1 MRVSFLL
8 IYIREYEKLSIV
20 FNTILRRYI
29 MKLNQTEIRAL
40 AKRLER
46 KVKEDLPKIESD
58 LYKSKKIKPLLEKWK
73 KINADSDRIQ
83 QERGKVTQ
91 AIEKAIHEK
100 INSELIETTTWKSN
114 RRENLPFY
122 LDTYYHTETMLRE
135 EICLSVLDADNLA
148 ELTQAVFKS
157 LNMESK

>member
-1 MRVSFLL
+1 
-8 IYIREYEKLSIV
+8 
-20 FNTILRRYI
+20 

-46 KVKEDLPKIESD
+46 KVKEDLPRLESD

-73 KINADSDRIQ
+73 KVNADSDKIQ
-83 QERGKVTQ
+83 QERGKITQ
-91 AIEKAIHEK
+91 SIEKAIHEK

-114 RRENLPFY
+114 RKDDLPFY
-122 LDTYYHTETMLRE
+122 LDIYYHTETMLRE
-135 EICLSVLDADNLA
+135 EVSLSVLDADNLA

-157 LNMESK
+157 LNMEIK

>member
-1 MRVSFLL
+1 
-8 IYIREYEKLSIV
+8 
-20 FNTILRRYI
+20 

-46 KVKEDLPKIESD
+46 KVKENLPEIESD
-58 LYKSKKIKPLLEKWK
+58 LYKSKKIKPLLERWK
-73 KINADSDRIQ
+73 KIQADSDKIQ

-91 AIEKAIHEK
+91 SIEKAIHEK

-114 RRENLPFY
+114 RREDLPFY

-135 EICLSVLDADNLA
+135 EISLSVLDADNLA

>member
-1 MRVSFLL
+1 
-8 IYIREYEKLSIV
+8 
-20 FNTILRRYI
+20 

-73 KINADSDRIQ
+73 RVNTDLEKIN

-91 AIEKAIHEK
+91 DIEKAIHEK
-100 INSELIETTTWKSN
+100 INSELIETTSWKSN
-114 RRENLPFY
+114 RKEDLPFY

-135 EICLSVLDADNLA
+135 EICLSVLDADNLS

>member
-1 MRVSFLL
+1 
-8 IYIREYEKLSIV
+8 
-20 FNTILRRYI
+20 

-73 KINADSDRIQ
+73 KINADIDRLQ
-83 QERGKVTQ
+83 QERGKVSQ
-91 AIEKAIHEK
+91 SVEKAIHEK
-100 INSELIETTTWKSN
+100 INSELIDTSTWKSN
-114 RRENLPFY
+114 RTENLPFY

>member
-1 MRVSFLL
+1 
-8 IYIREYEKLSIV
+8 
-20 FNTILRRYI
+20 

-73 KINADSDRIQ
+73 RVNTDLEKIN

-91 AIEKAIHEK
+91 DIEKAIHEK
-100 INSELIETTTWKSN
+100 INSELIETTSWKSN
-114 RRENLPFY
+114 RKEDLPFY

-135 EICLSVLDADNLA
+135 EICLSVLDANNLS

-157 LNMESK
+157 LNMESN

>member
-1 MRVSFLL
+1 
-8 IYIREYEKLSIV
+8 
-20 FNTILRRYI
+20 

-46 KVKEDLPKIESD
+46 KVKENLPKIESD
-58 LYKSKKIKPLLEKWK
+58 LYKSKKIKPLLERWK
-73 KINADSDRIQ
+73 KIQADSNKIQ

-91 AIEKAIHEK
+91 SIEKAIHEK

-114 RRENLPFY
+114 RREDLPYY

-157 LNMESK
+157 LDMESK

>member
-1 MRVSFLL
+1 
-8 IYIREYEKLSIV
+8 
-20 FNTILRRYI
+20 

-58 LYKSKKIKPLLEKWK
+58 LYKSKKIKPLFEKWK

-91 AIEKAIHEK
+91 DIEKAIHEK
-100 INSELIETTTWKSN
+100 INSELIDTCTWKSN
-114 RRENLPFY
+114 CTVKLPFY

>member
-1 MRVSFLL
+1 
-8 IYIREYEKLSIV
+8 
-20 FNTILRRYI
+20 

-73 KINADSDRIQ
+73 KINSDMDRIQ

-91 AIEKAIHEK
+91 DIEKAIHEK

-114 RRENLPFY
+114 RKENLPFY

-135 EICLSVLDADNLA
+135 EICLSVLDADNLE
-148 ELTQAVFKS
+148 ELTKAVFKS

>member
-1 MRVSFLL
+1 
-8 IYIREYEKLSIV
+8 
-20 FNTILRRYI
+20 

-46 KVKEDLPKIESD
+46 KVKENLPEIESD
-58 LYKSKKIKPLLEKWK
+58 LYKSKKIKPLLERWK
-73 KINADSDRIQ
+73 KIQADSDKIQ

-91 AIEKAIHEK
+91 SIEKAIHEK

-114 RRENLPFY
+114 RREDLPFY
-122 LDTYYHTETMLRE
+122 LNTYYHTETMLRE
-135 EICLSVLDADNLA
+135 EISLSVLDADNLA

>member
-1 MRVSFLL
+1 
-8 IYIREYEKLSIV
+8 
-20 FNTILRRYI
+20 

-46 KVKEDLPKIESD
+46 KVKENLPKIESD
-58 LYKSKKIKPLLEKWK
+58 LYKSKKIKPLLERWK
-73 KINADSDRIQ
+73 KIQADSDKIQ

-91 AIEKAIHEK
+91 SIEKAIHEK
-100 INSELIETTTWKSN
+100 INSELIDTTTWKSN
-114 RRENLPFY
+114 RRDSLPFY

-135 EICLSVLDADNLA
+135 EISLSVLDADNLA

-157 LNMESK
+157 LDMESK

>member
-1 MRVSFLL
+1 
-8 IYIREYEKLSIV
+8 
-20 FNTILRRYI
+20 
-29 MKLNQTEIRAL
+29 MKLNQTEIMAL

-73 KINADSDRIQ
+73 RVNTDLEKIN

-91 AIEKAIHEK
+91 DIEKAIHEK
-100 INSELIETTTWKSN
+100 INSELIETTSWKSN
-114 RRENLPFY
+114 RKEDLPFY

-135 EICLSVLDADNLA
+135 EICLSVLDANNLS

>member
-1 MRVSFLL
+1 
-8 IYIREYEKLSIV
+8 
-20 FNTILRRYI
+20 

-73 KINADSDRIQ
+73 KVNTDLEKIN

-91 AIEKAIHEK
+91 DIEKAIHEK
-100 INSELIETTTWKSN
+100 INSELIETTSWKSN
-114 RRENLPFY
+114 RKEDLPFY

>member
-1 MRVSFLL
+1 
-8 IYIREYEKLSIV
+8 
-20 FNTILRRYI
+20 

-135 EICLSVLDADNLA
+135 EISLTVLDVDSLA
-148 ELTQAVFKS
+148 ELTKTVLES

>member
-1 MRVSFLL
+1 
-8 IYIREYEKLSIV
+8 
-20 FNTILRRYI
+20 

-91 AIEKAIHEK
+91 DIEKAIHEK

>member
-1 MRVSFLL
+1 
-8 IYIREYEKLSIV
+8 
-20 FNTILRRYI
+20 

-73 KINADSDRIQ
+73 KINADIDRLQ
-83 QERGKVTQ
+83 QERGKVSQ
-91 AIEKAIHEK
+91 SVEKAIHEK
-100 INSELIETTTWKSN
+100 INSDLIDTSTWKSN
-114 RRENLPFY
+114 RTEDLPFY

-135 EICLSVLDADNLA
+135 EICLSVLDADNLE

>member
-1 MRVSFLL
+1 
-8 IYIREYEKLSIV
+8 
-20 FNTILRRYI
+20 

-46 KVKEDLPKIESD
+46 KVKENLPKIESD
-58 LYKSKKIKPLLEKWK
+58 LYKSKKIKPLLERWK
-73 KINADSDRIQ
+73 KIQADSDKIQ

-91 AIEKAIHEK
+91 SIEKAIHEK
-100 INSELIETTTWKSN
+100 NNSELIETTTWKSN
-114 RRENLPFY
+114 RREDLPFY

-135 EICLSVLDADNLA
+135 EISLSVLDADNLA

>member
-1 MRVSFLL
+1 
-8 IYIREYEKLSIV
+8 
-20 FNTILRRYI
+20 

-73 KINADSDRIQ
+73 RVNTDLEKIN

-91 AIEKAIHEK
+91 DIEKAIHEK
-100 INSELIETTTWKSN
+100 INSELIETTSWKSN
-114 RRENLPFY
+114 RKEDLPFY

>member
-1 MRVSFLL
+1 
-8 IYIREYEKLSIV
+8 
-20 FNTILRRYI
+20 

-46 KVKEDLPKIESD
+46 KVKENLPKIESD
-58 LYKSKKIKPLLEKWK
+58 LYKSKKIKPLLERWK
-73 KINADSDRIQ
+73 KIQADSDKIQ

-91 AIEKAIHEK
+91 SIEKAIHEK

-114 RRENLPFY
+114 RREDLPFY

-135 EICLSVLDADNLA
+135 EISLSVLDADNLA

>member
-1 MRVSFLL
+1 
-8 IYIREYEKLSIV
+8 
-20 FNTILRRYI
+20 

-73 KINADSDRIQ
+73 RVNTDLEKIN

-91 AIEKAIHEK
+91 DIEKAIHEK
-100 INSELIETTTWKSN
+100 INSELIDTTSYKSN
-114 RRENLPFY
+114 RKEELPFY

>member
-1 MRVSFLL
+1 
-8 IYIREYEKLSIV
+8 
-20 FNTILRRYI
+20 

-46 KVKEDLPKIESD
+46 KVKENLPKIESD
-58 LYKSKKIKPLLEKWK
+58 LYKSKKIKPLLERWK
-73 KINADSDRIQ
+73 KIQADSNKIQ

-91 AIEKAIHEK
+91 SIEKAIHEK

-114 RRENLPFY
+114 RREDLPYY
-122 LDTYYHTETMLRE
+122 LDTYYHTETMLME

-157 LNMESK
+157 LDMESK

>member
-1 MRVSFLL
+1 
-8 IYIREYEKLSIV
+8 
-20 FNTILRRYI
+20 

-46 KVKEDLPKIESD
+46 KVKENLPKIESD
-58 LYKSKKIKPLLEKWK
+58 LYKSKKIKPLLERWK
-73 KINADSDRIQ
+73 KIQADSDKIQ

-91 AIEKAIHEK
+91 SIEKAIHEK
-100 INSELIETTTWKSN
+100 INSELIDTTTWKSN
-114 RRENLPFY
+114 RRDSLPFY

-135 EICLSVLDADNLA
+135 EISLSVLDADNLA

>member
-1 MRVSFLL
+1 
-8 IYIREYEKLSIV
+8 
-20 FNTILRRYI
+20 

-46 KVKEDLPKIESD
+46 KVKEGLPKIESD
-58 LYKSKKIKPLLEKWK
+58 LYKSKKIKPLLERWK
-73 KINADSDRIQ
+73 KIQVDSDKIQ

-91 AIEKAIHEK
+91 SIEKVIHEK

-114 RRENLPFY
+114 RREDLPFY

-135 EICLSVLDADNLA
+135 EISLSVLDADNLA

>member
-1 MRVSFLL
+1 
-8 IYIREYEKLSIV
+8 
-20 FNTILRRYI
+20 

-46 KVKEDLPKIESD
+46 KVKENLPEIESD
-58 LYKSKKIKPLLEKWK
+58 LYKSKKIKPLLERWK
-73 KINADSDRIQ
+73 KIQADSDKIQ

-91 AIEKAIHEK
+91 SIEKAIHEK

-114 RRENLPFY
+114 RREDLPYY

-135 EICLSVLDADNLA
+135 EISLSVLDADNLA

-157 LNMESK
+157 LDMESK

>member
-1 MRVSFLL
+1 
-8 IYIREYEKLSIV
+8 
-20 FNTILRRYI
+20 

-46 KVKEDLPKIESD
+46 KVKENLPKIESD
-58 LYKSKKIKPLLEKWK
+58 LYKSKKIKPLLERWK
-73 KINADSDRIQ
+73 KIQADSDKIQ

-91 AIEKAIHEK
+91 SIEKAIHEK

-114 RRENLPFY
+114 RREDLPYY

-135 EICLSVLDADNLA
+135 EISLSVLDADNLA

>member
-1 MRVSFLL
+1 
-8 IYIREYEKLSIV
+8 
-20 FNTILRRYI
+20 

-83 QERGKVTQ
+83 QERGKVSQ
-91 AIEKAIHEK
+91 SIEKAIHEK
-100 INSELIETTTWKSN
+100 INSELIDTSTWKSN
-114 RRENLPFY
+114 RTEDLPFY

-135 EICLSVLDADNLA
+135 EICLSVLDADNLT
-148 ELTQAVFKS
+148 ELTKAVFKS